1 MKTIMSRAVLA
12 VAAAVAA
19 TVTLSVTPALASTSA
34 PVIAAH
40 DAQPAAAQADTIC
53 GWFSPQGIG
62 ISTFLGEIICDPG
75 YTTLPAVEFPNG
87 TWEEF
92 AIGTSH
98 AIWTAWDNTS
108 GDWDEASLGGL
119 GYSAPWIV
127 AQDGWGLTIGV
138 SSSSGGHYCDNREDS
153 ESSGWT
159 GWFQC

>member
-1 MKTIMSRAVLA
+1 MKMRMSRAVLA
-12 VAAAVAA
+12 FAAAVAA
-19 TVTLSVTPALASTSA
+19 TLTLTATPALASTSA
-34 PVIAAH
+34 PAT
-40 DAQPAAAQADTIC
+40 DC

-62 ISTFLGEIICDPG
+62 TETYLGTIICDPG
-75 YTTLPAVEFPNG
+75 YTTLPAVYFKADG

-127 AQDGWGLTIGV
+127 AQSADGWGLTIGV

-153 ESSGWT
+153 PSAPWT
-159 GWFQC
+159 GWFKC